1 MININYTGRQINI
14 TPEIRD
20 YCEKRVK
27 SIGKLIN
34 SPADMDVILSVEK
47 YRNKAEINISAKGF
61 TLNAAEE
68 TRDMI
73 SSLGLAFDNIDRQVK
88 KEKNK
93 MRQRKRRKKKE
104 PESFP
109 TDSDFEGK
117 RPRIMKDEDYLLKPM
132 SVDEAA
138 LLFDPKKK
146 NVFVFKDIDTQKWAV
161 LYKRKDNNF
170 GLIELE

>member
-14 TPEIRD
+14 SPELRK

-34 SPADMDVILSVEK
+34 SPAEVDVILSVEK
-47 YRNKAEINISAKGF
+47 YRHKAEINISAKGF

-68 TRDMI
+68 TQDMI

-88 KEKNK
+88 KEKGK
-93 MRQRKRRKKKE
+93 MRQRKRRKKKK

-109 TDSDFEGK
+109 SESDFEREG
-117 RPRIMKDEDYLLKPM
+117 PRIIKDEDYLLKPM

-138 LLFDPKKK
+138 LLFDSKKK
-146 NVFVFKDIDTQKWAV
+146 NVFVFKNIDTQKWAV
-161 LYKRKDNNF
+161 LYKRKDKNF